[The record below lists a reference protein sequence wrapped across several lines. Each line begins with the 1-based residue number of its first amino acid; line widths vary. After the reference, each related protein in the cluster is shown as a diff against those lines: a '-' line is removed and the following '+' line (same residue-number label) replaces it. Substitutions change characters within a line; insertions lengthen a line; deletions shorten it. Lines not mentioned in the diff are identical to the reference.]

1 MMTKDHNRAAEQTMT
16 DPYPGETTPQRRS
29 GIERFL
35 GGSPGGVVVRLLLLS
50 LVVGFL
56 MSVFGFDPQ
65 DVVNSAVRLFRDAMR
80 DGFGV
85 FRNLG
90 AYIVTGAVLVVPVWF
105 LIRLAKA
112 R

>member
-1 MMTKDHNRAAEQTMT
+1 MSDQ
-16 DPYPGETTPQRRS
+16 YPSETPRPRS
-29 GIERFL
+29 GIERFF
-35 GGSPGGVVVRLLLLS
+35 GGSPGGVIVRLLLLS

-56 MSVFGFDPQ
+56 MSVFGIRP
-65 DVVNSAVRLFRDAMR
+65 VNVIDGAVRLFRDAMR

-85 FRNLG
+85 FRNIG
-90 AYIVTGAVLVVPVWF
+90 AYIVTGAVLVVPIWF